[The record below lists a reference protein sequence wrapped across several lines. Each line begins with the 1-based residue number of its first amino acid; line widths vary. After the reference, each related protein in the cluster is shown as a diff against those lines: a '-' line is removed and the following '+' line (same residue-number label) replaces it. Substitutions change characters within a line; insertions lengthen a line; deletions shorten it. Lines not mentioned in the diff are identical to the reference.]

1 MTDNTTKE
9 SILTMRREGMSFAEI
24 ADFLSLS
31 PNTVKSICY
40 RNKIHALP
48 VENGRPGVCR
58 NCVRPL
64 QQISASKKKIFCS
77 NQCRYSWWNR
87 YRSRKP
93 YRLTCYCCGREF
105 ISFGN
110 KKKKYCSHECCRI
123 SRYEGRTL

>member
-1 MTDNTTKE
+1 MTDNKTKE

-40 RNKIHALP
+40 RNRTQTLAVTDDRSNVCK
-48 VENGRPGVCR
+48 NCGRPLPSPTGRKV
-58 NCVRPL
+58 
-64 QQISASKKKIFCS
+64 FCS
-77 NQCRYSWWNR
+77 NRCRYSWWNR
-87 YRSRKP
+87 FRSRKP

-110 KKKKYCSHECCRI
+110 RKKKYCSWECRRF
-123 SRYEGRTL
+123 SRYGEGAS